1 MSPVLPARAAPG
13 TRLLH
18 VSTLTHT
25 LLRLYYEESAQ
36 DLVEYAYL
44 SAFVG
49 LAGIVVWAAIVQLL
63 GDRYTEYNSGVQSQ
77 WCPPNP
83 DGTATPSNCP

>member
-1 MSPVLPARAAPG
+1 M
-13 TRLLH
+13 
-18 VSTLTHT
+18 HT
-25 LLRLYYEESAQ
+25 LAIVSRLTVILRRWYHEDSAQ

-49 LAGIVVWAAIVQLL
+49 LAGIAVWLTIVQLL
-63 GDRYTEYNSGVQSQ
+63 GVRYAGYNTGVQNQ

-83 DGTATPSNCP
+83 DGTATANCP

>member
-1 MSPVLPARAAPG
+1 MRTFAR
-13 TRLLH
+13 
-18 VSTLTHT
+18 TLG
-25 LLRLYYEESAQ
+25 RWYSDESAQ

-49 LAGIVVWAAIVQLL
+49 LAGILVWAAIVTLL
-63 GDRYTEYNSGVQSQ
+63 GARYADYNTGVQNQ

-83 DGTATPSNCP
+83 DGTATANCP

>member
-1 MSPVLPARAAPG
+1 VGDAGSTKSFVRTFAR
-13 TRLLH
+13 
-18 VSTLTHT
+18 TLG
-25 LLRLYYEESAQ
+25 RWYSDESAQ

-49 LAGIVVWAAIVQLL
+49 LAGILVWAAIVTLL
-63 GDRYTEYNSGVQSQ
+63 GARYADYNTGVQNQ

-83 DGTATPSNCP
+83 DGTATANCP

>member
-1 MSPVLPARAAPG
+1 MSR
-13 TRLLH
+13 TRMNVWLA
-18 VSTLTHT
+18 VNRLTV
-25 LLRLYYEESAQ
+25 LLRRWYHEDSAQ

-49 LAGIVVWAAIVQLL
+49 LAGLAVWLIIVQLL
-63 GDRYTEYNSGVQSQ
+63 GARYADYNTGIQNQ

-83 DGTATPSNCP
+83 NGSATANCP

>member
-1 MSPVLPARAAPG
+1 M
-13 TRLLH
+13 
-18 VSTLTHT
+18 STLTHT

-83 DGTATPSNCP
+83 DGTATANCP